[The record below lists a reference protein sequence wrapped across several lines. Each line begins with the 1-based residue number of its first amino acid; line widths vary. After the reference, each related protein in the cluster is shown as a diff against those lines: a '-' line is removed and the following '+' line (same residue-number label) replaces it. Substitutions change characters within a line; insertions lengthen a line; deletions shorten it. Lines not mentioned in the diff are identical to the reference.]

1 MTQARDPR
9 RIRES
14 RHGRRRTRIRAR
26 AQRRIRAHLRLELT
40 PDLLRIPPHRLGL
53 TPDPRR
59 IRESRP
65 DLTPALRRIPE
76 SHLVLSRTRIQEQ
89 GRRRILGLRLVPC
102 DVKIRAALRRIP
114 VLRRSVTRLPPNR
127 TQPSARWRVL
137 ARRILSIS
145 MSSAPGRL
153 PAKSR

>member
-1 MTQARDPR
+1 MTQARDRR

-40 PDLLRIPPHRLGL
+40 PDLLRIPAHRLGL

-114 VLRRSVTRLPPNR
+114 VLRRSVTRLPANR
-127 TQPSARWRVL
+127 TRPSAQWRAL
-137 ARRILSIS
+137 GLRTLLKSIS
-145 MSSAPGRL
+145 T
-153 PAKSR
+153 